1 MSGYVRIKREKMLS
15 GDMIMLRYSHT
26 NRRLPAAAA
35 PLLLLLLLFTVSAHA
50 GTFTV
55 SSTEDAGTHSL
66 RWAITQANATPGPDI
81 INFRIPGDGPHTIL
95 LRSALPALT
104 DDAGLIIDGLSQDG
118 AGTGP
123 MPPSTLSVMITL
135 DGSLAGEVP
144 GLIIKSSNNVVQGLA
159 FVRFALEGLRFQ
171 ATPFGTS
178 DNMIRHC
185 IVGSSEGRIPAA
197 NGLLAGDVPP
207 AGISLYSPANEG
219 GDIRGNAIM
228 SCIISGN
235 SGDGLLLLGN
245 GGAIANN
252 QIRGNFIGVSK
263 SGSTALANTGNGI
276 ALLGNCTSNE
286 ISGNVISGNQLNGIR
301 IAGDATSAHYGQKNV
316 ITQNSIGVGVD
327 QNPVGNGRDGINL
340 GSDLHTGYAGFVC
353 NNSITGNTISGN
365 NRNGI
370 SVWEHPSTAD
380 NADGN
385 RISNN
390 SIFANRKL
398 AIDLGDDGVTMNNR
412 GDNAHGANQNI
423 NSPIITSAEFTGGVA
438 IVKGHLD
445 RNAGD
450 EKLSIEMYRYRSY
463 DTRKTEG
470 SLFLGSIPV
479 NGDGNWVFSTSGVV
493 VEGDSIFAT
502 VIDRNGNTSEF
513 SSPSRLTS
521 VQLAEVSFTTSR
533 PASDKAAVV
542 SILAIEPN
550 PVMEYTEISLFTE
563 RNTWAI
569 IQVYTPNGELV
580 ETIYDRWLTNGEHKI
595 SWNAKNWKGVR
606 VNPGW
611 YVCVVDADASRSER
625 KFEVGDVSLGAIDR

>member
-15 GDMIMLRYSHT
+15 GDMNMSRFSHT
-26 NRRLPAAAA
+26 NRRLPFTA
-35 PLLLLLLLFTVSAHA
+35 LLLLMMLLTLPAHA

-55 SSTEDAGTHSL
+55 TSTQDAGTHTL

-95 LRSALPALT
+95 LRSQLPALT
-104 DDAGLIIDGLSQDG
+104 DDAGLIIDGLSQNG

-123 MPPSTLSVMITL
+123 MPPSSLSVMICL

-144 GLIIKSSNNVVQGLA
+144 GLVIKSSNNVVQGLA
-159 FVRFALEGLRFQ
+159 FTRFALEGLRIQ
-171 ATPFGTS
+171 AAPFGTT

-185 IVGSSEGRIPAA
+185 IVGSTDGRISAA
-197 NGLLAGDVPP
+197 NGLLAVDTPP
-207 AGISLYSPANEG
+207 AGISLYSPADEG
-219 GDIRGNAIM
+219 GDIRGNAII

-235 SGDGLLLLGN
+235 TGDGLLLLGD

-276 ALLGNCTSNE
+276 ALLGNCASNE
-286 ISGNVISGNQLNGIR
+286 ISGNIISGNQLNGVR
-301 IAGDATSAHYGQKNV
+301 IAGNAETTLYGQHNV

-340 GSDLHTGYAGFVC
+340 GTDLHTGYAGFVR

-385 RISNN
+385 RVSNN
-390 SIFANRKL
+390 SIYANRKM
-398 AIDLGDDGVTMNNR
+398 AVDLGDDGLTINIS
-412 GDNAHGANQNI
+412 GTSGGGANQQLN
-423 NSPIITSAEFTGGVA
+423 PPVITSAEFTGGVA
-438 IVKGHLD
+438 IVKGSLD
-445 RNAGD
+445 QITAA
-450 EKLSIEMYRYRSY
+450 EKLSLEMYRYRSN
-463 DTRKTEG
+463 DSRQAEG
-470 SLFLGSIPV
+470 SMFLGSIQV

-493 VEGDSIFAT
+493 MEGDSIFAT
-502 VIDRNGNTSEF
+502 VIDRDGNTSEF
-513 SSPSRLTS
+513 CLPRRLNS
-521 VQLAEVSFTTSR
+521 AQLAEVSFTTSR

-542 SILAIEPN
+542 SILDIEPN
-550 PVMEYTEISLFTE
+550 PVMEDTEITLLTE

-569 IQVYTPNGELV
+569 VQVYTPNGELV
-580 ETIYDRWLTNGEHKI
+580 ETIHDRWLTKGEHKI
-595 SWNAKNWKGVR
+595 RWNAKNWKGDR
-606 VNPGW
+606 VNPGS

-625 KFEVGDVSLGAIDR
+625 RFEVGDVSLGAVDR